1 MKELREKKI
10 PFTIR
15 RYLPDGRWV
24 GLARGGALWGPSSV
38 GAASRPCG
46 ILVHRQCRVAL
57 WRKGKADVPFCHSH
71 YEQSH
76 HLMLH
81 HLHHSC
87 NQPMQRPVV
96 GASVSRPVHSAAVLS
111 FAHCGAAPLRK
122 KHHACI
128 GLGMRMCQVAFGVT
142 WSGQPPT
149 SYCRHIHCADYR
161 QRPGSCA
168 SITMVATV
176 ILTPHVLWCHRSYE
190 DWSLKELIIT
200 EG

>member
-24 GLARGGALWGPSSV
+24 GLARGERCGAQAVW
-38 GAASRPCG
+38 
-46 ILVHRQCRVAL
+46 AL
-57 WRKGKADVPFCHSH
+57 LHKTMWNSCSQAVQSCSIKEGEGRCPVTCHSH
-71 YEQSH
+71 SEQSH

-87 NQPMQRPVV
+87 NQPMHSPVV
-96 GASVSRPVHSAAVLS
+96 GASVSRPVHPTAVFS

-128 GLGMRMCQVAFGVT
+128 GLGLRMCQGASGSS
-142 WSGQPPT
+142 WSGLPPT
-149 SYCRHIHCADYR
+149 SYWLPTHTLCRL
-161 QRPGSCA
+161 QTA
-168 SITMVATV
+168 SRLLVQA
-176 ILTPHVLWCHRSYE
+176 
-190 DWSLKELIIT
+190 SLC
-200 EG
+200 